1 MTNNNIADISAFEQ
15 LQAGQNAKTGVSQ
28 MSAFQADTTIT
39 NSKEELAK
47 LAKYENDI
55 IIEYNKVKDAL
66 DKTEKGTPRY
76 KELEKNVEFLLKKG
90 ISTAQLKNHLYEKD
104 ITHEKKIVEEM
115 QNNLPKKLEELKKAA
130 KTQLESPF
138 D

>member
-1 MTNNNIADISAFEQ
+1 MANNNLADISVFESI
-15 LQAGQNAKTGVSQ
+15 QNDQHSKTG
-28 MSAFQADTTIT
+28 MSSLSVF
-39 NSKEELAK
+39 NSKEELEK

-66 DKTEKGTPRY
+66 DKTEKGTPQY
-76 KELEKNVEFLLKKG
+76 NELEKNVKFLLTKG
-90 ISTAQLKNHLYEKD
+90 INTARLKDHLYEKD
-104 ITHEKKIVEEM
+104 VAHEKKIVEEM
-115 QNNLPKKLEELKKAA
+115 QKNLPKKLEELKKAA